1 MTDDKKQMR
10 AEVEKQL
17 RKLEKRIDRVLEEV
31 IRLQQQ
37 NRELGRKLAESERI
51 RAEAAARIDQLLDKL
66 EKLV

>member
-1 MTDDKKQMR
+1 MTDEKKQMR

-31 IRLQQQ
+31 IRLQQH
-37 NRELGRKLAESERI
+37 NRELGRKLAESEQV
-51 RAEAAARIDQLLDKL
+51 RAEAAKRVAQLLDKL

>member
-1 MTDDKKQMR
+1 MSDEKKQLR

-17 RKLEKRIDRVLEEV
+17 RKLEKRVDRVLEEV

-37 NRELGRKLAESERI
+37 NRELGRRLAESERI
-51 RAEAAARIDQLLDKL
+51 RAEAAKRVAQLLDKL

>member
-1 MTDDKKQMR
+1 MSDEKKQLR

-37 NRELGRKLAESERI
+37 NRELGRRLAESERI
-51 RAEAAARIDQLLDKL
+51 RAEAAKRVAQLLDKL